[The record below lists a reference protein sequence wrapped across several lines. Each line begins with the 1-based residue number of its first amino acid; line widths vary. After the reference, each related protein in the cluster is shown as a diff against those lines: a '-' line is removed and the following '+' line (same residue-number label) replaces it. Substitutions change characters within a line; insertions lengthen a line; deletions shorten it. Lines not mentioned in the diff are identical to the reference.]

1 MLLNSMVSLSS
12 VSRRRFLKSAGV
24 LGLTSIALERSAA
37 LSSLEG
43 PIEVSRHTVTLRHLP
58 DPFHKLKIVQL
69 SDIHHS
75 SYVSFNE
82 VYRMVEI
89 TNQEQP
95 DLVFLTGD
103 YVTWSRKYIR
113 PVAEALKNVK
123 SRFGVYAVLG
133 NHDFRVDAD
142 LITAS
147 LGESRIDVLR
157 NASRRI
163 DFQQQSLWIAGVD
176 EYSYGRSDLGKAL
189 AGIPASQPRILLAHH
204 PEILPLAARHQ
215 VDFVFSGHTH
225 GGQIKIPYLG
235 SLNGVA
241 ANGQNH
247 ASGFIRY
254 EHTRMY
260 VSRGLGKVVLPFRLF
275 CPPELPVFNLV
286 KSA

>member
-1 MLLNSMVSLSS
+1 MISLSS

-24 LGLTSIALERSAA
+24 LGFTSIALEHSVAVP
-37 LSSLEG
+37 SLDG
-43 PIEVSRHTVTLRHLP
+43 PIEVSRHTVNLPDLP

-82 VYRMVEI
+82 VYRMVELA
-89 TNQEQP
+89 NQERP
-95 DLVFLTGD
+95 DVVFLTGD
-103 YVTWSRKYIR
+103 YVTWSKKYIR

-147 LGESRIDVLR
+147 LGEARIEVLR

-176 EYSYGRSDLGKAL
+176 EYSYGRSDLRKAL
-189 AGIPASQPRILLAHH
+189 AGIPPSQPRILLAHH

-225 GGQIKIPYLG
+225 GGQIRIPYLG
-235 SLNGVA
+235 SPNGVA
-241 ANGQNH
+241 ANGQDH
-247 ASGFIRY
+247 TSGFVRCQQ
-254 EHTRMY
+254 TCMY